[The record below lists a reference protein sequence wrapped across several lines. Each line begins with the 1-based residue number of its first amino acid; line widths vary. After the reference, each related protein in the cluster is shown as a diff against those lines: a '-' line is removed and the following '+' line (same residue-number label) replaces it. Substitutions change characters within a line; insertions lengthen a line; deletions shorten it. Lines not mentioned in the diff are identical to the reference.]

1 MKCSVRM
8 EDTGLRIR
16 IDEVP
21 GQERVLLEAMRQ
33 CRPSAWACPSGAC
46 MNIGTMEGYSA
57 DGSVFLS
64 LTPRPE
70 AQLDPVGIEECMR
83 YMLQGVVKL

>member
-1 MKCSVRM
+1 MKCSMQM
-8 EDTGLRIR
+8 EGSGLSIR
-16 IDEVP
+16 IDEVS
-21 GQERVLLEAMRQ
+21 GQEQALLEAMRQ
-33 CRPSAWACPSGAC
+33 CRQSAWACPSGAC
-46 MNIGTMEGYSA
+46 VNIGTMEGYSA

-64 LTPRPE
+64 LSPRLE

>member
-1 MKCSVRM
+1 MKCTIQM
-8 EDTGLRIR
+8 QDTRLHIR

-21 GQERVLLEAMRQ
+21 GQERGLLEAMRQ

-46 MNIGTMEGYSA
+46 MNIGTMEGHSA

-64 LTPRPE
+64 LTPRPG
-70 AQLDPVGIEECMR
+70 AQLDPTGIEECMR